1 LSQILRSSL
10 LQGNNMSCRLCTEK
24 LSAANLF
31 KLSRACAS
39 CKKQYDQMR
48 AGFRGVVYEPKKEV
62 EKWDN
67 SVAYEE
73 WVQSLGED
81 DELERVKVDAKE
93 EYTQQR
99 CDIRDMRG
107 AVGLPKFLP
116 LERQVFTAWVEDGV
130 KDGRMQEAL
139 GLTYNQLQ
147 HVKAIVRMR
156 LRKQMAYFQTVKKLA
171 EEKHD

>member
-1 LSQILRSSL
+1 
-10 LQGNNMSCRLCTEK
+10 MSCKLCTEK

-39 CKKQYDQMR
+39 CKKQYSQMR

-67 SVAYEE
+67 SGAYDE
-73 WVQSLGED
+73 WMQSLGED
-81 DELERVKVDAKE
+81 DGLEQVKVNAKE
-93 EYTQQR
+93 EYTKQR
-99 CDIRDMRG
+99 CDIRDMRN
-107 AVGLPKFLP
+107 AVGLPKLLP
-116 LERQVFTAWVEDGV
+116 LEAQVFTAWVEDGV

-139 GLTYNQLQ
+139 GLTYNQIQ

-156 LRKQMAYFQTVKKLA
+156 LRKQMCYFQEIQKLS
-171 EEKHD
+171 EVPSGN